1 MWCYR
6 LRCGWLLGKRFLL
19 LNHTGRRSGLPRQ
32 TVLEVVK
39 YDADTDTYFVASGFG
54 KQSDWYRNL
63 LKTPTVSIQVGRR
76 CMDVVA
82 HPMTPE
88 ESGEA
93 MVSYARR
100 YPKAAKLICRQVGYR
115 VDGSEEDY
123 YTIGQ
128 EAIPFVELQQ
138 MDHGGLRHDT
148 VG

>member
-1 MWCYR
+1 
-6 LRCGWLLGKRFLL
+6 
-19 LNHTGRRSGLPRQ
+19 
-32 TVLEVVK
+32 
-39 YDADTDTYFVASGFG
+39 
-54 KQSDWYRNL
+54 
-63 LKTPTVSIQVGRR
+63 
-76 CMDVVA
+76 MDVMA

-123 YTIGQ
+123 RTVGQ

-138 MDHGGLRHDT
+138 MDNGGLRHDT
-148 VG
+148 VGEIWLILDDGAEVHLTPGDCVVQNGTQHAWHNRISEPCVMAGVTVGAKRQA